1 MEWRRPFL
9 KHVSGRKRE
18 ALSLG
23 LQKGPRGKDIAKGRT
38 RRAVVVLVRG
48 HMEAEWV
55 DSSLFLILHFV
66 PFMDEFLKNFFVW
79 F

>member
-23 LQKGPRGKDIAKGRT
+23 LQEGPRGKDTAKGRT
-38 RRAVVVLVRG
+38 RWAVVVLV
-48 HMEAEWV
+48 
-55 DSSLFLILHFV
+55 
-66 PFMDEFLKNFFVW
+66 
-79 F
+79 

>member
-23 LQKGPRGKDIAKGRT
+23 LQEGPRGKDTAKGRT
-38 RRAVVVLVRG
+38 TWAVVVLV
-48 HMEAEWV
+48 
-55 DSSLFLILHFV
+55 
-66 PFMDEFLKNFFVW
+66 
-79 F
+79 